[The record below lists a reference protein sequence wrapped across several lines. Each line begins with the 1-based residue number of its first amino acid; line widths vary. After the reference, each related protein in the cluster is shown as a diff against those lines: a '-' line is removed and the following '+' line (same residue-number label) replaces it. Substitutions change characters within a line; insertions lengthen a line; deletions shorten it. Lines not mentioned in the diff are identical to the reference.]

1 MSQNIDSSALAA
13 ERSEGEEKQPEAMK
27 FKVTSKVA
35 PVRTQIRSRVF
46 QPKHISP
53 LPCLA
58 AVLCPFAI

>member
-1 MSQNIDSSALAA
+1 MSQKIESRALAA
-13 ERSEGEEKQPEAMK
+13 ERSEGEEKQPGAVK

-35 PVRTQIRSRVF
+35 PVRTQIQSRVF

-58 AVLCPFAI
+58 AMLGPFAI